1 METLIDPID
10 KRRIGKYT
18 MILIIMLAVFVGI
31 KAINALKEYSY
42 IGKDT
47 PIMNTVSVTG
57 KGETY
62 MKPDVASFTYTV
74 MEEGKTAAEAQDKST
89 TKTNTVLDA
98 LKKAGIEEKDIK
110 TVSYNIYP
118 KYEYRSNPRNL
129 GGSCPMGYCTD
140 GKSVIIGYE
149 VSQSI
154 EVKVRNIEKAGDMLA
169 LVGNLNVS
177 NVSGLNFVIDD
188 MEAAK
193 AEVRKQAI
201 QDAKE
206 KAKVIS
212 KELGVK
218 FDEII
223 SFYES
228 GQDGY
233 STPMMSE
240 MSYGG
245 TAYAL
250 DAKMAPSLP
259 TGENKLTTMVTITYS
274 IK

>member
-1 METLIDPID
+1 METTLDPMD
-10 KRRIGKYT
+10 KRKIAKYVT
-18 MILIIMLAVFVGI
+18 ILVIVLAIFVGI

-57 KGETY
+57 RGETY
-62 MKPDVASFTYTV
+62 MKPDVASFVYTV
-74 MEEGKTAAEAQDKST
+74 MEEGKTAGDAQDKAT
-89 TKTNTVLDA
+89 TKTNVVLDA
-98 LKKAGIEEKDIK
+98 LKKRDIPEKDIK
-110 TVSYNIYP
+110 TVSYNINP
-118 KYEYRSNPRNL
+118 KYEYTNAVCTPY
-129 GGSCPMGYCTD
+129 SCPPS
-140 GKSVIIGYE
+140 KSTIVGYE

-154 EVKVRNIEKAGDMLA
+154 EVKVRDIEKAGDMLA
-169 LVGNLNVS
+169 LVGGLNVS

-201 QDAKE
+201 ADAKE

-233 STPMMSE
+233 PPMMSE
-240 MSYGG
+240 GYGG
-245 TAYAL
+245 TAYAM
-250 DAKMAPSLP
+250 DAKIAPSIP
-259 TGENKLTTMVTITYS
+259 VGENKLTTMVTITYS